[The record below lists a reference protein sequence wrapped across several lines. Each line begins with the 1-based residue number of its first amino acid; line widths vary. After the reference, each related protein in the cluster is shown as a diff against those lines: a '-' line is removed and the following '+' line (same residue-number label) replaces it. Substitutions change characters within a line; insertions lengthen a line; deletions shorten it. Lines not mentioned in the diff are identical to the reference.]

1 MSSRV
6 RRGKE
11 AAQLLE
17 DPTLVEAFE
26 AIEKHYV
33 QAWRNSQADDNGWVV
48 RSEAYDILRAMDVF
62 KAQLTSFVIDGKIAE
77 TKPNRRED

>member
-1 MSSRV
+1 MSSRI

-17 DPTLVEAFE
+17 DEVLKEALE

-33 QAWRNSQADDNGWVV
+33 QLWRNSLADEKGWED
-48 RSEAYDILRAMDVF
+48 RDEAYSVLRAMDVF
-62 KAQLTSFVIDGKIAE
+62 KAQLTSFVIDGRIAE